1 MIRAPVLALAMAAAA
16 WAGPATAGTSPPQ
29 NVLNLSATGTVEAPL
44 DLITI
49 SLATLRE
56 GPDAATVQAQLKAA
70 LEAALA
76 EARKSA
82 QPGRMDVRTGV
93 FSVGPRHTQTGKVE
107 GWRGTAEL
115 LLEGRD
121 FARITQAAGRMP
133 GMAVSHVSFG
143 LSREARARVEG
154 DAQHLA
160 IERFKSKAGELARSF
175 GFSGYTLREVTV
187 TSNDDM
193 HSPRPVA
200 TARMASAEAAPVPAE
215 AGKSAVT
222 VSVSGSVQLR

>member
-1 MIRAPVLALAMAAAA
+1 MIRARVLALAMAAAA
-16 WAGPATAGTSPPQ
+16 WAGPATADAPPPQ
-29 NVLNLSATGTVEAPL
+29 NVLNLSATGTVEAPQ

-49 SLATLRE
+49 SLATVRE

-76 EARKSA
+76 EAGKSA

-93 FSVGPRHTQTGKVE
+93 FSVGPRQTQTGKVE

-115 LLEGRD
+115 LIEGSD
-121 FARITQAAGRMP
+121 FARITRAAGRIP
-133 GMAVSHVSFG
+133 GMGVGHVSFG

-154 DAQHLA
+154 DAQRIA
-160 IERFKSKAGELARSF
+160 IERFKSKAGELARGF

-187 TSNDDM
+187 TLNDDM
-193 HSPRPVA
+193 HAPRPVA
-200 TARMASAEAAPVPAE
+200 MARMASAEAAPVPAE